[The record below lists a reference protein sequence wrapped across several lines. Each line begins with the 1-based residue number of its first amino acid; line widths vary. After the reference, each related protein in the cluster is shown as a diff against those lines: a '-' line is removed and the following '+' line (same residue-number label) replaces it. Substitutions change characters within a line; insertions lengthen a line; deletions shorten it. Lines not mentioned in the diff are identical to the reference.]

1 MKEEI
6 LKKGA
11 ANWFHGIGSKGGHL
25 ILTNETLYFEG
36 HKVNAGKKEFEVEL
50 ENIKFVEAGGF
61 LSNNLT
67 VITNSGK
74 EVFAV
79 TGKKDW
85 VTAIN
90 DAIKNLEG

>member
-36 HKVNAGKKEFEVEL
+36 HKINAGKKEFEVEL
-50 ENIKFVEAGGF
+50 ENIKSVEIGGF

-67 VITNSGK
+67 ITTNSGK
-74 EVFAV
+74 EIFAV
-79 TGKKDW
+79 NGKKDW
-85 VTAIN
+85 EIAITN
-90 DAIKNLEG
+90 AISQLRG

>member
-1 MKEEI
+1 MKDQI

-36 HKVNAGKKEFEVEL
+36 HKINAGKKEFEVEL
-50 ENIKFVEAGGF
+50 ENITGVEAGGF

-67 VITNSGK
+67 ITTNSGK
-74 EVFAV
+74 EIFAV
-79 TGKKDW
+79 SGKKDW
-85 VTAIN
+85 VNAIN
-90 DAIKNLEG
+90 NAIKELQ

>member
-6 LKKGA
+6 IKKGA

-36 HKVNAGKKEFEVEL
+36 HKINAGKKEFEIEL
-50 ENIKFVEAGGF
+50 ENIKNVEAGGF

-67 VITNSGK
+67 IITNSGK

-79 TGKKDW
+79 TGKKGW
-85 VTAIN
+85 VDSINNAIN
-90 DAIKNLEG
+90 QLRG

>member
-11 ANWFHGIGSKGGHL
+11 ANWFHGIGSKGGSL

-50 ENIKFVEAGGF
+50 ENITGVEVGGF
-61 LSNNLT
+61 LSNKLT
-67 VITNSGK
+67 ITTDNGK

-79 TGKKDW
+79 NGKNAW
-85 VTAIN
+85 LEAIN
-90 DAIKNLEG
+90 NAIKELQ